1 MILSQLHINSH
12 TQIHSKKVTGIAIVC
27 VHIYEDTEK
36 VVRRSVITDDICYLW
51 EEKWGWSRLIKKLI
65 LSMNLK
71 CENKINLLQLVVE

>member
-1 MILSQLHINSH
+1 MILPQLHINSH

-51 EEKWGWSRLIKKLI
+51 EEK
-65 LSMNLK
+65 
-71 CENKINLLQLVVE
+71 

>member
-36 VVRRSVITDDICYLW
+36 VVRRS
-51 EEKWGWSRLIKKLI
+51 EI
-65 LSMNLK
+65 LLMTSVTFGKRN
-71 CENKINLLQLVVE
+71 EDGQD